1 MTARFK
7 LRPTARLAGLALGAL
22 VGLTAQSAA
31 ADVSQRTSPQTGPGA
46 TADYRYLTLENGLGA
61 LLISDPRADKAAA
74 ALDVHVGAGADPEDR
89 AGLAHFTE
97 HMLFLGTE
105 TYPDPGEY
113 KSFINSH
120 GGSHNAFTSSLD
132 TNYFFNVEPEFLEPA
147 LDRFSEQFRVPTFAA
162 ELIERER
169 NAVNSEFS
177 AHQRNDGRR
186 FWSALKQTFPEGHPL
201 AGFTVGNLDTL
212 SNEDGELRA
221 ETVEFYEQHYSAN
234 LMELVVIGPQP
245 LDELESMVVPRF
257 SPVANRGHDAP
268 RYTQPFLAG
277 SQMPRLLEVD
287 AIRDTRQL
295 QLTFPI
301 PSTEEDYR
309 NKPLSY
315 LSHLI
320 GHEGQGSLHAV
331 LKEAGLVDKLSAGQS
346 MDTGDQ
352 AMMNISMSLT
362 PDGRD
367 QWREVVRLTF
377 DYLDLIRENGIRQ
390 VYFEEQ
396 QKLND
401 IELRFRERDKPIH
414 EASSLASRLHRVA
427 PDDVVIAPW
436 LYETYEPSVY
446 RELMSHLQPDNVLV
460 SLLAPVEETD
470 DWQTTPY
477 YDTPYRLTD
486 LEAEQLVGGSER
498 SAQLALPEPNPFIPE
513 DLSLVS
519 GEDMP
524 RPRAMGGNGPL
535 ELWYAR
541 DTRFEA
547 PRANVYLSL
556 RSPAATGSARNA
568 VLTRLLAET
577 VRDELNALAY
587 PARIAGL
594 DYQVYS
600 HLRGITVK
608 LSGYSDKLPR
618 LMGDVLERVRH
629 PELDPESIRTR
640 LQQIRDDLA
649 NAAERPP
656 YKIASGAI
664 HEQLLANV
672 YSHAT
677 RLEAAGDLSPED
689 LEAHTASF
697 YSALDPVMLVHG
709 NMTRAA
715 ALNIRSRVT
724 SLIMEDV
731 EPTDVPRAHVRK
743 LAAEEQSLDVS
754 VRHSDQGYLRY
765 IQGADSHYATQARF
779 RLLAQLLSSPFY
791 ERLRT
796 NQQMGYIVQ
805 GTYYPMLEAP
815 GIGFIVQ
822 SPRHSF
828 KRIDESVTTFLKEQ
842 EKRLA
847 NLDPERLERQKQAV
861 VSRLAQDD
869 TRLSQVANRYWQEI
883 DRGNHDFDNREQL
896 IKAVKAIDHEALM
909 ATYRN
914 AVLEDPRALVINAHR
929 DVPREAES
937 LQGLDYDGSFPRT
950 VTGTE

>member
-1 MTARFK
+1 MTARF
-7 LRPTARLAGLALGAL
+7 RSQPAARLAGLALGAL
-22 VGLTAQSAA
+22 LGLTAQSAV
-31 ADVSQRTSPQTGPGA
+31 ADISQRISPETGPGA
-46 TADYRYLTLENGLGA
+46 TADYRYLELENGLGA
-61 LLISDPRADKAAA
+61 LLVSDPRADKAAA

-120 GGSHNAFTSSLD
+120 GGSHNAFTSALD
-132 TNYFFNVEPEFLEPA
+132 TNYFFNVEPQFLKPA
-147 LDRFSEQFRVPTFAA
+147 LDRFSEQFRVPTFAE

-177 AHQRNDGRR
+177 AHRRNDGRR
-186 FWSALKQTFPEGHPL
+186 FWSALKQTFPEDHPL
-201 AGFTVGNLDTL
+201 AGFTVGNLETL
-212 SNEDGELRA
+212 SNDDGELRA
-221 ETVEFYEQHYSAN
+221 DTVDFYEQHYSAN
-234 LMELVVIGPQP
+234 LMELVVIGPQS
-245 LDELESMVVPRF
+245 LDELESMVAPRF
-257 SPVANRGHDAP
+257 SPVANRGHSAP
-268 RYTQPFLAG
+268 RYTQPFFDS
-277 SQMPRLLEVD
+277 SQLPRLLEVD
-287 AIRDTRQL
+287 AIRDTRKL

-320 GHEGQGSLHAV
+320 GHEGRGSLHAV

-362 PDGRD
+362 PEGRD

-446 RELMSHLQPDNVLV
+446 RELMNHLQPDNALV
-460 SLLAPVEETD
+460 SILAPVEDTG

-486 LEAEQLVGGSER
+486 LEADQLVGGSER
-498 SAQLALPEPNPFIPE
+498 SAQLELPEPNPFIPE

-519 GEDMP
+519 GDDMP
-524 RPRAMGGNGPL
+524 RPRAMGDGPL

-556 RSPAATGSARNA
+556 RSPAATGSARNV

-594 DYQVYS
+594 DYEVYS

-608 LSGYSDKLPR
+608 LSGYSDKLPS
-618 LMGDVLERVRH
+618 LMGEVLERLRH
-629 PELDPESIRTR
+629 PELNPDNIRTR

-649 NAAERPP
+649 NAAERRP
-656 YKIASGAI
+656 YEIASGAI
-664 HEQLLANV
+664 HEQLLDNV
-672 YSHAT
+672 FPHAT
-677 RLEAAGDLSPED
+677 RLEVARKLSPED
-689 LEAHTASF
+689 LEAHTDNF

-715 ALNIRSRVT
+715 ALNTRSRVS

-731 EPTDVPRAHVRK
+731 EPTEVPRASVRR
-743 LAAEEQSLDVS
+743 LAEEEQTLDIS

-765 IQGADSHYATQARF
+765 IQGAESDYATQARF
-779 RLLAQLLSSPFY
+779 RLLAQVLSSPFY

-805 GTYYPMLEAP
+805 GSYYPMLEAP

-822 SPRHSF
+822 SPKHSF
-828 KRIDESVTTFLKEQ
+828 ERIDESVTTFLEEQ

-847 NLDPERLERQKQAV
+847 DLDAETLERQKQAV

-869 TRLSQVANRYWQEI
+869 TRLSEVANRYWQEI

-896 IKAVKAIDHEALM
+896 IEAVKAIDHEALM

-937 LQGLDYDGSFPRT
+937 LQGLEYDGGFPRT
-950 VTGTE
+950 VRETE